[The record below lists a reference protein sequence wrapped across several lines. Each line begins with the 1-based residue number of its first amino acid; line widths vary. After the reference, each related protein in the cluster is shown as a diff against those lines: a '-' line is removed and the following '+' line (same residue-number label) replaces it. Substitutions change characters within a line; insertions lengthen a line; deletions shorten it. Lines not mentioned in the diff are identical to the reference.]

1 MSISWID
8 WFFSQPFSQYFIRI
22 DNDYMEN
29 IENYY
34 GIRQKVS
41 YFSISLNIIRGKY
54 VPEDS
59 IPKNWPEHINDY
71 ALTLYGMLHARFI
84 STDRGLELMH
94 KKYQEFFFEM
104 CPRTLCHNIYCIPY
118 GNSNDF
124 GNSTV
129 KMFCPNC
136 NDIYHVKNEQC
147 YFIDGA
153 CFGNSW
159 VHLFLQKYPEIVPK
173 QNPEKYV
180 PRLFGYQLYD
190 NEADDELE

>member
-1 MSISWID
+1 MSVSWID
-8 WFFSQPFSQYFIRI
+8 WYLSQPFSQYFVRI
-22 DNDYMEN
+22 DDEYLNN
-29 IENYY
+29 TENYY

-41 YFSISLNIIRGKY
+41 FFGIALNLIRGKY
-54 VPEDS
+54 IPDDL
-59 IPKNWPEHINDY
+59 IPKNWPQNINDY
-71 ALTLYGMLHARFI
+71 AITLYGMLHARFLL
-84 STDRGLELMH
+84 TNRGLELMY
-94 KKYQEFFFEM
+94 KKYKEFFFEM
-104 CPRTLCHNIYCIPY
+104 CPRTLCHNTLCIPY

-159 VHLFLQKYPEIVPK
+159 VHIFLQKYHEIIPK
-173 QNPEKYV
+173 QNPEKYT
-180 PRLFGYQLYD
+180 PRLFGYQLYK
-190 NEADDELE
+190 EGEDEEIE